1 MTRRKKAARSGL
13 ESIQDQLETLSAD
26 VTSLGNTLGDVASVE
41 AREMIKSIR
50 QRVDRIAND
59 AGSATRAGV
68 GMIQDTIED
77 EPFISV
83 AVAFGLGVVF
93 ASMLRIKCGPMSN
106 SEHVLR
112 APSDCNVG
120 RVSSLRSGDC
130 ARAVLNI
137 HGES

>member
-1 MTRRKKAARSGL
+1 MTRRKKRAARSGL

-50 QRVDRIAND
+50 QRMDRIAND
-59 AGSATRAGV
+59 AGGATRAGV

-77 EPFISV
+77 KPFISV

-93 ASMLRIKCGPMSN
+93 ASMLR
-106 SEHVLR
+106 R
-112 APSDCNVG
+112 
-120 RVSSLRSGDC
+120 
-130 ARAVLNI
+130 
-137 HGES
+137 

>member
-1 MTRRKKAARSGL
+1 MTRRKKAVRSGL

-68 GMIQDTIED
+68 GVIQDTIED
-77 EPFISV
+77 KPFISV

-93 ASMLRIKCGPMSN
+93 ASMLR
-106 SEHVLR
+106 R
-112 APSDCNVG
+112 
-120 RVSSLRSGDC
+120 
-130 ARAVLNI
+130 
-137 HGES
+137 

>member
-59 AGSATRAGV
+59 AGSATRAGM
-68 GMIQDTIED
+68 GMVRETIED
-77 EPFISV
+77 KPFISV
-83 AVAFGLGVVF
+83 AAAFGLGVVL
-93 ASMLRIKCGPMSN
+93 ASMLR
-106 SEHVLR
+106 R
-112 APSDCNVG
+112 
-120 RVSSLRSGDC
+120 
-130 ARAVLNI
+130 
-137 HGES
+137 